1 IAVAEFF
8 FFLTTGYCSS
18 ALCSRDLILVHDQ
31 PKTWSEGQTYCKE
44 NYADLVTISNAQD
57 MNKVIDI
64 MNEDVDNF
72 WIGLYEDVLTWS
84 WSLSDVGYYGDGEAE
99 FRNWDAGEPNS
110 QSGIQHCAGMQH
122 TGKWKD
128 LDCGLLNFFLCLDGN
143 LVEKYYSYWAEAQ
156 HYCRQSHKDLVSVRN
171 QAENQEVQ
179 SMVPAG
185 KLAWIGLF
193 GDSWKWS
200 DGRNSLIRY
209 WGQGQLDNL
218 GEGPNSHSEH
228 ANLTQ
233 IVKYFCPT
241 SIISKLLPEASQ
253 QYHLITG
260 SLTWHEARSF
270 CRVKYTDLAAVNNM
284 ADKNRLVNMLGGRVA
299 HTWIGLHKGAA
310 DRWMWSDG
318 SGRVHFTRWKEGE
331 PNNVAGDE
339 WCGEMSEAET
349 WNDMS
354 CGDKKSFVCYER
366 ELMTHRKV
374 IKEM

>member
-171 QAENQEVQ
+171 Q
-179 SMVPAG
+179 
-185 KLAWIGLF
+185 
-193 GDSWKWS
+193 
-200 DGRNSLIRY
+200 
-209 WGQGQLDNL
+209 
-218 GEGPNSHSEH
+218 
-228 ANLTQ
+228 
-233 IVKYFCPT
+233 
-241 SIISKLLPEASQ
+241 
-253 QYHLITG
+253 
-260 SLTWHEARSF
+260 
-270 CRVKYTDLAAVNNM
+270 
-284 ADKNRLVNMLGGRVA
+284 NRLVNMLGGRVA

-349 WNDMS
+349 K
-354 CGDKKSFVCYER
+354 GKR
-366 ELMTHRKV
+366 EWGSGEEVR
-374 IKEM
+374 